1 VCLPFDFRAAVVR
14 PSSGETFMSVDIRRR
29 AVLAAVATAA
39 FVPALARAQRAL
51 PEVQVYKSPT
61 CGCCNDWIR
70 HLQAA
75 GFSVRAT
82 DVPDSRF
89 MRARF
94 GMPSK
99 FASCHTALAGGYVVE
114 GHVPAREIKRL
125 LRERPNALGL
135 AVPGMPVGSPGMDGP
150 EYRGVVDP
158 YDVLLV
164 QPDGRATVFASYEGN
179 TR

>member
-1 VCLPFDFRAAVVR
+1 
-14 PSSGETFMSVDIRRR
+14 MSVDLRRR
-29 AVLAAVATAA
+29 AALLALAAVP
-39 FVPALARAQRAL
+39 FVPAVARAQRVL
-51 PEVQVYKSPT
+51 PEVEVYKSPT
-61 CGCCNDWIR
+61 CGCCKDWIR
-70 HLQAA
+70 HLQAN
-75 GFSVRAT
+75 GFSVKAT

-99 FASCHTALAGGYVVE
+99 FASCHTALVGGYVIE

-125 LRERPNALGL
+125 LREKPTALGI

-150 EYRGVVDP
+150 EYRGAADP

>member
-1 VCLPFDFRAAVVR
+1 
-14 PSSGETFMSVDIRRR
+14 MSVDRRRR
-29 AVLAAVATAA
+29 AATLALLS
-39 FVPALARAQRAL
+39 VPLVPMIARAQRAL
-51 PEVQVYKSPT
+51 PEVEVYKSPT
-61 CGCCNDWIR
+61 CGCCKDWIK

-75 GFSVRAT
+75 GFSVKAT

-94 GMPSK
+94 GMPAK
-99 FASCHTALAGGYVVE
+99 FASCHTALVGGYVVE

-125 LRERPNALGL
+125 LAERPNALGI

>member
-1 VCLPFDFRAAVVR
+1 
-14 PSSGETFMSVDIRRR
+14 MSVDLRRR
-29 AVLAAVATAA
+29 AALLALVAVPL
-39 FVPALARAQRAL
+39 VPAIARAQRAL

-61 CGCCNDWIR
+61 CGCCKDWIR
-70 HLQAA
+70 HLQAN
-75 GFSVRAT
+75 GFAVQAT

-99 FASCHTALAGGYVVE
+99 FASCHTALVGGYVIE

-125 LRERPNALGL
+125 LREKPTALGI

-164 QPDGRATVFASYEGN
+164 QPDGRATVFASYEGI

>member
-1 VCLPFDFRAAVVR
+1 MP
-14 PSSGETFMSVDIRRR
+14 VDLRRR
-29 AVLAAVATAA
+29 AALLALAAVPL
-39 FVPALARAQRAL
+39 VPAIARAQRAL
-51 PEVQVYKSPT
+51 PEVEVYKSPT
-61 CGCCNDWIR
+61 CGCCKDWIK

-75 GFSVRAT
+75 GFSVKAN

-94 GMPSK
+94 GMPAK
-99 FASCHTALAGGYVVE
+99 FASCHTALVGGYVVE

-125 LRERPNALGL
+125 LAERPNALGV
-135 AVPGMPVGSPGMDGP
+135 AVPGMPVGAPGMDSP

-164 QPDGRATVFASYEGN
+164 QPDGRATVFASYDGK
-179 TR
+179 R